1 MVSKFVFPQIYVE
14 ILTHKDDG
22 IRRWGREEVLWSRG
36 WNLREWDESSQKIP
50 HRSCLPL
57 HHVRTQQEPL
67 PRNQDEGPHHGKVT
81 MLAPCSWTFQVPEL
95 WEIKL
100 LFISHLVCGISLYQ
114 PRLRHTPYHS
124 NNFPSFEIYILKFRL
139 LVMRDKPR
147 IPILLKNDQKVSHH
161 KNSRKFYFC

>member
-67 PRNQDEGPHHGKVT
+67 PINQDEGPHHGKVT

-95 WEIKL
+95 
-100 LFISHLVCGISLYQ
+100 
-114 PRLRHTPYHS
+114 
-124 NNFPSFEIYILKFRL
+124 
-139 LVMRDKPR
+139 
-147 IPILLKNDQKVSHH
+147 
-161 KNSRKFYFC
+161 